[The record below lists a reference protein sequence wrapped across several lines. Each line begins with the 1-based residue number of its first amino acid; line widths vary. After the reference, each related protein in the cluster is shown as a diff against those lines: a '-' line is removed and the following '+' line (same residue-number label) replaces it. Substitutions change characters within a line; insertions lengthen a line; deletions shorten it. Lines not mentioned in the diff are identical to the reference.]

1 MHRKATVTSYFD
13 ARVTVPMIRLRGRW
27 LKRAG
32 FREGDALRIEV
43 QDGRLVLTR
52 PEGPVPVCIPFR
64 EEH

>member
-1 MHRKATVTSYFD
+1 MHRKASVTSYFD
-13 ARVTVPMIRLRGRW
+13 ARTTVPMIRLRGRW

-52 PEGPVPVCIPFR
+52 PEDSVPARIPFR

>member
-27 LKRAG
+27 LKKAG

-43 QDGRLVLTR
+43 EDGRLVLTR
-52 PEGPVPVCIPFR
+52 PEGTVPARSPFR

>member
-52 PEGPVPVCIPFR
+52 PDDPVPTRIPLG

>member
-27 LKRAG
+27 LVRAG

-52 PEGPVPVCIPFR
+52 PGEPLPTRIPLG

>member
-13 ARVTVPMIRLRGRW
+13 ARATVPMIRLRGQW

-43 QDGRLVLTR
+43 QDGRLILTG
-52 PEGPVPVCIPFR
+52 PEGPVPTRIPFG

>member
-32 FREGDALRIEV
+32 FREGDVLRIEV

-52 PEGPVPVCIPFR
+52 PEVSTRIPFR
-64 EEH
+64 DEH

>member
-52 PEGPVPVCIPFR
+52 PEGPVPARISLG

>member
-27 LKRAG
+27 LTRAG

-52 PEGPVPVCIPFR
+52 PKGPVPANVLP
-64 EEH
+64 EKH

>member
-13 ARVTVPMIRLRGRW
+13 ARVTVPMIRIRGQW

-32 FREGDALRIEV
+32 FCEGDGIRIEV

-52 PEGPVPVCIPFR
+52 PQGPVPTRIPSR